1 MTTLRELHRALERD
15 RGQTMPFPDL
25 LDLVNTIRDDTY
37 FEQDEIEEEL
47 SPLAP
52 LHSLFKGSRLEKAAQ
67 VRGFWFS
74 KLIDLD

>member
-15 RGQTMPFPDL
+15 RGQTVLFEDL
-25 LDLVNTIRDDTY
+25 LSLMGPIRDDSC
-37 FEQDEIEEEL
+37 FQQDEIEQEL

-67 VRGFWFS
+67 VRNG
-74 KLIDLD
+74 LGL